1 MIAKDLRLQKRA
13 VYIVT
18 FIPEAKSSGKVRC
31 EQFMRGKHNGHYS
44 GVVLYLNPYNYR
56 PVRVDRYKNGVQTG
70 GVFLAGDVKD
80 AVSKVAYAQE
90 LLGNVQIAQHQLVAP
105 MSFDENQEDNDF
117 GGGGDSWNWDESDL
131 TQTGDGEWTYHG
143 HDAYGN
149 EQDYT
154 VIDTDGD
161 GKPDSIFID
170 PNPPVDPDP
179 GTEEPDPDW
188 GWGDGEDGNGGDEW
202 ETTDP
207 DDSSDGSKDPVD
219 PNPGGGSSGGSQ
231 SWIPSYVPQCTDVLM
246 VKNQI
251 LPVLQR
257 MGVNIDGV
265 NVVQS
270 PNAFVIGN
278 ALLLNGNEIALGD
291 MFFTYEGL
299 DQTSIIWHEF
309 YHIHNDVELSDYES
323 SPLDEPVK
331 LEPSLEMERKIK
343 EYLRNQYER
352 ANIDI
357 PDNTDW
363 IQWEYDIFVT
373 LETVKRPQ
381 YYANEINAYMAESRN
396 KIPISPEYELEREV
410 ILWRHLQMYIISLIN
425 NNK

>member
-18 FIPEAKSSGKVRC
+18 FIPEAKLSGKVCC

-90 LLGNVQIAQHQLVAP
+90 LLGDVQIAQHQLVAP

-117 GGGGDSWNWDESDL
+117 GGGGGSWNWDESDL

-161 GKPDSIFID
+161 GKPDSVFID
-170 PNPPVDPDP
+170 PDPPVDPDP

-188 GWGDGEDGNGGDEW
+188 GDGEDGNEGDEW
-202 ETTDP
+202 GTTDP
-207 DDSSDGSKDPVD
+207 DDSSGGSTGQVD
-219 PNPGGGSSGGSQ
+219 PNPGGGSRSGTELNK
-231 SWIPSYVPQCTDVLM
+231 PSNKKT
-246 VKNQI
+246 
-251 LPVLQR
+251 
-257 MGVNIDGV
+257 VNEIQTAAQAAV
-265 NVVQS
+265 NNVVDKYGMENGKFA
-270 PNAFVIGN
+270 PHCNAGINETFRFLYNDN
-278 ALLLNGNEIALGD
+278 ALSNMNANS
-291 MFFTYEGL
+291 MTTY
-299 DQTSIIWHEF
+299 
-309 YHIHNDVELSDYES
+309 
-323 SPLDEPVK
+323 
-331 LEPSLEMERKIK
+331 
-343 EYLRNQYER
+343 
-352 ANIDI
+352 
-357 PDNTDW
+357 
-363 IQWEYDIFVT
+363 
-373 LETVKRPQ
+373 
-381 YYANEINAYMAESRN
+381 
-396 KIPISPEYELEREV
+396 
-410 ILWRHLQMYIISLIN
+410 
-425 NNK
+425 